1 MRSRISYKL
10 IIVVGCVTMLIV
22 GLFSYIILN
31 AQHTALLSQVR
42 HQADQLSETVKG
54 VTKYDMLLNHRQ
66 GVHRTIETL
75 GEQPGIRVVRIF
87 NKDGEIIFSSD
98 KTETAGTMVDKRAEA
113 CFGCHAIDKPL
124 ERLDIPQRTR
134 IFAGG
139 NGQRT
144 LGIINPIYNEPSCWQ
159 SSCHAHDAD
168 QKVLGILD
176 ITLSLEFADHQVYL
190 NKIKLII
197 FAVGSVLAI
206 SLLLWVFVQRMV
218 GKPVSE
224 LVKATNIVAGG
235 DLNYKIR
242 ISQRDELGNLA
253 ESFNDM
259 TQQLA
264 EVQLQLYQSEKLA
277 SLGRLAAGVAHEINN
292 PLTGVMTFSSF
303 LLKRAGDD
311 EDLRSDLEVIVR
323 ETMRCREIVKGLLD
337 FARPAPATKAK
348 VSVNEIVARTEA
360 VVQNQLM
367 IKKISFDCRF
377 SPDLPE
383 IMADRGQL
391 EQVFLN
397 LFVNAIDAVEENGKI
412 TVSSNY
418 PRENGTGSI
427 AISVRDDGVGIAP
440 EQLSKVFEPFF
451 TTKGVKGTG
460 LGLAVVWA
468 IIEKHNGQIT
478 IDSEPGKGTEVK
490 LRFPI

>member
-1 MRSRISYKL
+1 M
-10 IIVVGCVTMLIV
+10 VIV
-22 GLFSYIILN
+22 GLFSYIILT
-31 AQHTALLSQVR
+31 AQHTALLSQVQ
-42 HQADQLSETVKG
+42 HQADQLSETVKA
-54 VTKYDMLLNHRQ
+54 VTKYDMLLNHRK

-87 NKDGEIIFSSD
+87 NKEGEIIFSSD
-98 KTETAGTMVDKRAEA
+98 KAETAGTMVDKRAEA
-113 CFGCHAIDKPL
+113 CFACHAIDKPL

-134 IFAGG
+134 IFKGE
-139 NGQRT
+139 NGMRN

-159 SSCHAHDAD
+159 SSCHAHDVD

-176 ITLSLEFADHQVYL
+176 ITMSLEFADHQVYL
-190 NKIKLII
+190 NKVKLII
-197 FAVGSVLAI
+197 FAIGSVLAI
-206 SLLLWVFVQRMV
+206 SLLLWVFVQQMV

-235 DLNYKIR
+235 NLNYKIKT
-242 ISQRDELGNLA
+242 SQRDELGNLA
-253 ESFNDM
+253 ASFNDM

-303 LLKRAGDD
+303 LLKRAEND

-323 ETMRCREIVKGLLD
+323 ESTRCREIVKGLLD
-337 FARPAPATKAK
+337 FARPAPAMKAK
-348 VSVNEIVARTEA
+348 VSVNEIIARTEA
-360 VVQNQLM
+360 VVQNQLT
-367 IKKISFDCRF
+367 IKKISFESRLA
-377 SPDLPE
+377 PDLPD

-412 TVSSNY
+412 TVSSRY
-418 PRENGTGSI
+418 LQENGSGSI
-427 AISVRDDGVGIAP
+427 AILVRDDGGGIAP
-440 EQLSKVFEPFF
+440 EQLPKVFEPFY
-451 TTKGVKGTG
+451 TTKGAKGTG

-468 IIEKHNGQIT
+468 IIEKHNGLIT
-478 IDSEPGKGTEVK
+478 IDSVLGKGTEVK
-490 LRFPI
+490 LRFLV